1 MLFKKKNSLLEEN
14 VAKQGIK
21 KMDRVVT
28 GLLLG
33 GIIASIYGVKKL
45 RQNNDER
52 QEHHHDS
59 EHHETPHDDHHT
71 EQSHDSGHHETPH
84 DAPREKKKQ
93 SLLSRIFFGNK

>member
-1 MLFKKKNSLLEEN
+1 MFFKKKNSIIEEN

-45 RQNNDER
+45 RHKDHEE
-52 QEHHHDS
+52 EHIEIEADTHT
-59 EHHETPHDDHHT
+59 ELDHHGDK
-71 EQSHDSGHHETPH
+71 E
-84 DAPREKKKQ
+84 KKQ
-93 SLLSRIFFGNK
+93 SLLSRLFFGNK